1 MRTRRWEL
9 FASTLLALATIT
21 PKTLKA
27 ALDGQP
33 EHNSHASEWLPK
45 CLSLEPVPFQ

>member
-1 MRTRRWEL
+1 L
-9 FASTLLALATIT
+9 FASTLLAAQATIT

-33 EHNSHASEWLPK
+33 EHNSHASELLPK